1 MAAMRSPHLHV
12 HLHFAVH
19 TTLAALWLCVFA
31 LPAYSDDIEDTSAKI
46 SVLQQSIDALRNRID
61 VFTGKQEALQ
71 KDVREAEQKIVAS
84 LARIREVRQQR
95 AELDAGLA
103 QSKQRQRALESQRD
117 EQQEAIKSALVDAYK
132 QGKQNRVKLILNQ
145 QDPAEV
151 ERLLKYYE
159 YINKARQKK
168 IDTYL
173 ATLQDI
179 ADNKAIQEAAVKKI
193 AAQADIL
200 QGELKQLES
209 AQAERKLAISEL
221 GKRIGSDA
229 DKLANQELER
239 NRLQSLLNEIEREV
253 ADIQLPSYKGL
264 PFAELKGRMA
274 WPVAGKAMNKFGQ
287 RKTDSRVR
295 WQGLLME
302 ANEGDD
308 IRAIH
313 DGRVVYADWFAG
325 QGLMLLIDHGD
336 RFMSLYAHNS
346 TILKQTGE
354 LVSAG
359 EPIATVG
366 NSGGQ
371 SETGLYFEIRSKGKP
386 VDPAD
391 WCR

>member
-1 MAAMRSPHLHV
+1 MRS
-12 HLHFAVH
+12 LHFIH
-19 TTLAALWLCVFA
+19 STSSLLAILLLAIYMA
-31 LPAYSDDIEDTSAKI
+31 PAHCDNIEETSEKI
-46 SVLQQSIDALRNRID
+46 SVLQQSIDALRDSID
-61 VFTGKQEALQ
+61 VFSGKQEALQ
-71 KDVREAEQKIVAS
+71 KDVREAEQKIFAS
-84 LARIREVRQQR
+84 LGRVREVRQRR
-95 AELDAGLA
+95 AELDAEITR
-103 QSKQRQRALESQRD
+103 SRQRQTALESQRD
-117 EQQEAIKSALVDAYK
+117 EQQQAIKAALLDAYK

-168 IDTYL
+168 IDAYL
-173 ATLQDI
+173 ATLQGI
-179 ADNKAIQEAAVKKI
+179 VENKAAQEAAAKKI
-193 AAQADIL
+193 AAQAEVL

-209 AQAERKLAISEL
+209 AQADRKLAISEL

-253 ADIQLPSYKGL
+253 ANIQLPSFEGFPFGQQKGH
-264 PFAELKGRMA
+264 MA
-274 WPVAGKAMNKFGQ
+274 WPVDGKALNKFGQ
-287 RKTDSRVR
+287 RKPDSRVR
-295 WQGLLME
+295 WQGLLIQ
-302 ANEGDD
+302 ASEGED

>member
-1 MAAMRSPHLHV
+1 MAAMRSLNLTHSIARL
-12 HLHFAVH
+12 
-19 TTLAALWLCVFA
+19 LAALLLGLFV
-31 LPAYSDDIEDTSAKI
+31 LPTHSNDIEKTSEKI
-46 SVLQQSIDALRNRID
+46 SVLQQSIDALRDRID
-61 VFTGKQEALQ
+61 VFTGKQEALK

-84 LARIREVRQQR
+84 LGRVREVRQR
-95 AELDAGLA
+95 RVELDAEIA
-103 QSKQRQRALESQRD
+103 QSRQRQSTLESQRD
-117 EQQEAIKSALVDAYK
+117 EQQQAIKAALVDAYK

-168 IDTYL
+168 IDAYL
-173 ATLQDI
+173 ATLQGI
-179 ADNKAIQEAAVKKI
+179 VESKAAQEAAAKKI
-193 AAQADIL
+193 AAQAEVL
-200 QGELKQLES
+200 QSELQQLES
-209 AQAERKLAISEL
+209 AQDDRKLAIGEL
-221 GKRIGSDA
+221 DKRIGSDA

-239 NRLQSLLNEIEREV
+239 NRLQNLLNEIEREV
-253 ADIQLPSYKGL
+253 ANIQLPSFEGI
-264 PFAELKGRMA
+264 PFTERKGRIA
-274 WPVAGKAMNKFGQ
+274 WPVDGKVLNKFGQ
-287 RKTDSRVR
+287 RKPDSRVR
-295 WQGLLME
+295 WQGLLMQ
-302 ANEGDD
+302 ANEGED

>member
-1 MAAMRSPHLHV
+1 MAAMRSLNLTHCVARL
-12 HLHFAVH
+12 LA
-19 TTLAALWLCVFA
+19 TLLLGLFV
-31 LPAYSDDIEDTSAKI
+31 LPAHSDDIEKTSEKI
-46 SVLQQSIDALRNRID
+46 SVLQQSIDALRDRID
-61 VFTGKQEALQ
+61 VFTGKQEALK
-71 KDVREAEQKIVAS
+71 KDVREAEQKIVAG
-84 LARIREVRQQR
+84 LGRVRELRQRR
-95 AELDAGLA
+95 AELDAEIA
-103 QSKQRQRALESQRD
+103 QSRQRQSTLESQRD
-117 EQQEAIKSALVDAYK
+117 EQQQAIKAALVDAYK

-168 IDTYL
+168 IDAYL
-173 ATLQDI
+173 ATLQGI
-179 ADNKAIQEAAVKKI
+179 VESKAAQEAAAKKI
-193 AAQADIL
+193 AAQAEVL
-200 QGELKQLES
+200 QSELQQLES
-209 AQAERKLAISEL
+209 AQDDRKLAIGEL
-221 GKRIGSDA
+221 DKRIGSDA

-239 NRLQSLLNEIEREV
+239 NRLQNLLNEIEREV
-253 ADIQLPSYKGL
+253 ANIQLPSFEGI
-264 PFAELKGRMA
+264 PFTERKGRIA
-274 WPVAGKAMNKFGQ
+274 WPVDGKVLNKFGQ
-287 RKTDSRVR
+287 RKPDSRVR
-295 WQGLLME
+295 WQGLLMQ
-302 ANEGDD
+302 ANEGED

>member
-1 MAAMRSPHLHV
+1 MAAMRSLNLTLSIPSWFSVL
-12 HLHFAVH
+12 LLSACA
-19 TTLAALWLCVFA
+19 LAAH
-31 LPAYSDDIEDTSAKI
+31 SDDIEDTSEKI
-46 SVLQQSIDALRNRID
+46 SVLQQSIDALRDRID
-61 VFTGKQEALQ
+61 VFTGKQEALK

-84 LARIREVRQQR
+84 LARVREARQRR
-95 AELDAGLA
+95 AELDAEIA
-103 QSKQRQRALESQRD
+103 QSRQRQSALETQRD
-117 EQQEAIKSALVDAYK
+117 EQQQAIKAALVDAYK

-168 IDTYL
+168 IDAYL
-173 ATLQDI
+173 ATLQGI
-179 ADNKAIQEAAVKKI
+179 VESKAIQEAAFEKI
-193 AAQADIL
+193 AAQAEVL
-200 QGELKQLES
+200 QSELKQLES
-209 AQAERKLAISEL
+209 AQAERKLAIAEL
-221 GKRIGSDA
+221 SKRIGNDA

-253 ADIQLPSYKGL
+253 ADIQLPSYEGL
-264 PFAELKGRMA
+264 PFTEQKGRMA
-274 WPVAGKAMNKFGQ
+274 WPVDGEPMNKFGR
-287 RKTDSRVR
+287 RKPDSRVR

>member
-1 MAAMRSPHLHV
+1 MAAMRSLNLTHCVARL
-12 HLHFAVH
+12 LA
-19 TTLAALWLCVFA
+19 TLLLGLFV
-31 LPAYSDDIEDTSAKI
+31 LPAHSDDIEKTSEKI
-46 SVLQQSIDALRNRID
+46 SVLQQSIDALRDRID
-61 VFTGKQEALQ
+61 VFTGKQEALK
-71 KDVREAEQKIVAS
+71 KDVREAEQKIVAG
-84 LARIREVRQQR
+84 LGRVRELRQRR
-95 AELDAGLA
+95 AELDAEIA
-103 QSKQRQRALESQRD
+103 QSRQRQSTLESQRD
-117 EQQEAIKSALVDAYK
+117 EQQQAIKAALVDAYK

-168 IDTYL
+168 IDAYL
-173 ATLQDI
+173 ATLQGI
-179 ADNKAIQEAAVKKI
+179 VESKAAQEAAAKKI
-193 AAQADIL
+193 AAQAEVL
-200 QGELKQLES
+200 QSELQQLES
-209 AQAERKLAISEL
+209 AQDDRKLAIGEL
-221 GKRIGSDA
+221 DKRIGSDA

-239 NRLQSLLNEIEREV
+239 NRLQNLLNEIEREV
-253 ADIQLPSYKGL
+253 ANIQLPSFEGI
-264 PFAELKGRMA
+264 PFTERKGRMA
-274 WPVAGKAMNKFGQ
+274 WPVDGQALNKFGQ
-287 RKTDSRVR
+287 RKPDSRVR
-295 WQGLLME
+295 WQGLLMQ
-302 ANEGDD
+302 ANEGED

>member
-1 MAAMRSPHLHV
+1 MAAMRS
-12 HLHFAVH
+12 LHFTVFFR
-19 TTLAALWLCVFA
+19 TQLAALLLSLCA
-31 LPAYSDDIEDTSAKI
+31 LPALSDEIEDTSEKI

-61 VFTGKQEALQ
+61 VFTGKQEAL
-71 KDVREAEQKIVAS
+71 KKEVREAEQKIVAG
-84 LARIREVRQQR
+84 LGRVREVRQRR
-95 AELDAGLA
+95 AELDAEIA
-103 QSKQRQRALESQRD
+103 QSKQRQSALEVQRD
-117 EQQEAIKSALVDAYK
+117 EQQHAIKAALVDAYK

-168 IDTYL
+168 IDAYL
-173 ATLQDI
+173 ATLQGI
-179 ADNKAIQEAAVKKI
+179 VESKAAQEAAAKKV
-193 AAQADIL
+193 AAQAEIL
-200 QGELKQLES
+200 QSELKQLES
-209 AQAERKLAISEL
+209 AQEERKVAINEL

-229 DKLANQELER
+229 DTLANQELER

-253 ADIQLPSYKGL
+253 ADIQLPSYEGL
-264 PFAELKGRMA
+264 PFANQKGRMA
-274 WPVAGKAMNKFGQ
+274 WPVDGKALNKFGK
-287 RKTDSRVR
+287 RKPDSRVR

-325 QGLMLLIDHGD
+325 QGLMLLIDHGE

>member
-1 MAAMRSPHLHV
+1 MAAMRSPYLI
-12 HLHFAVH
+12 LPIR
-19 TTLAALWLCVFA
+19 TLLTALLLSGYLAC
-31 LPAYSDDIEDTSAKI
+31 AYGDDIEDTSEKI
-46 SVLQQSIDALRNRID
+46 SVLQQSIDALRDRID
-61 VFTGKQEALQ
+61 GFTGKQEALK
-71 KDVREAEQKIVAS
+71 KDVREAEQKIVAG
-84 LARIREVRQQR
+84 LGRVREVRERR
-95 AELDAGLA
+95 AELDAQIA
-103 QSKQRQRALESQRD
+103 QSKQRQSALETQRD
-117 EQQEAIKSALVDAYK
+117 QQQQAIKAALVDAYK

-168 IDTYL
+168 IDAYL
-173 ATLQDI
+173 ATLQGI
-179 ADNKAIQEAAVKKI
+179 VESKVIQEKAYEKI
-193 AAQADIL
+193 AAQAEVL
-200 QGELKQLES
+200 QSELTQLES
-209 AQAERKLAISEL
+209 AQEERKVAISEL
-221 GKRIGSDA
+221 SKRIGSDA

-253 ADIQLPSYKGL
+253 ADIQLPSYEGL
-264 PFAELKGRMA
+264 PFADQKGRMA
-274 WPVAGKAMNKFGQ
+274 WPVDGKALNKFGK
-287 RKTDSRVR
+287 RKPDSRVR
-295 WQGLLME
+295 WQGLLMA

-325 QGLMLLIDHGD
+325 QGLMLLIDHGE

-359 EPIATVG
+359 EAIATVG

-386 VDPAD
+386 VDPAN